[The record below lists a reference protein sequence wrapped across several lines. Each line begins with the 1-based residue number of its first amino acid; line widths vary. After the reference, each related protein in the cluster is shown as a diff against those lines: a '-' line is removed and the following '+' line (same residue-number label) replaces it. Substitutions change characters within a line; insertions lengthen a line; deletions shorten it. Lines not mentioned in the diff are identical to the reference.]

1 MENNDDKA
9 KEDFLL
15 RSVDSNDTTDLPSS
29 SKDVTKPITNKNNDL
44 KNSKSSNKIIKNL
57 IILILIVVSI
67 FYIFKSC
74 DRDKTSYYD
83 IALESFNSGKTEKGF
98 EYINEAIDM
107 DNSYPDALLLRGEQ
121 YMKIEEF
128 QDAEYD
134 FTELINLNENNWKA
148 YYLRGK
154 SYIGQATSKYSSSYE
169 KAIDDFT
176 MSIALESG
184 SANSDSYYLRG
195 DCKEISMGEFAGC
208 ADFNLSCDLG
218 HEDGCA
224 RYNDLC
230 YPKTGFMPYEKYF
243 GKGVHSGRNT
253 IEFDNTNGKL
263 DILLLLV
270 NAKTGIKIRSQ
281 FLRQGEELEME
292 NIPDGI
298 YTLRTLKGN
307 NWTFDKI
314 MEDGITKGGFTMN
327 EETKEY
333 ESLFN
338 EIWSPRIISNSG
350 FQFSVIGGDLEGK
363 DITQEEFMK

>member
-107 DNSYPDALLLRGEQ
+107 DNSYADALLLRGEQ

-148 YYLRGK
+148 YYLRAK
-154 SYIGQATSKYSSSYE
+154 SYMGMATSKYSSSYE

-243 GKGVHSGRNT
+243 GKGVHSGDNSLSL
-253 IEFDNTNGKL
+253 DNTKSYT
-263 DILLLLV
+263 DVLV
-270 NAKTGIKIRSQ
+270 VVQNIKTGIKIRCQ
-281 FLRQGEELEME
+281 FIRKGEKLTMD
-292 NIPDGI
+292 NIPI
-298 YTLRTLKGN
+298 ANYWIKEFHGN
-307 NWTFDKI
+307 NWTFESL
-314 MEDGITKGGFTMN
+314 MPDGVTRGGFTKNLEISRSKWTSKYGYRREMTLYKVEGGTLQS
-327 EETKEY
+327 EEID
-333 ESLFN
+333 FN
-338 EIWSPRIISNSG
+338 E
-350 FQFSVIGGDLEGK
+350 
-363 DITQEEFMK
+363 FMN